1 MKKIIL
7 SIFTLT
13 MLFFAVTDAQEA
25 KAIPSDTVSKKMMP
39 VEKKKEMPADSTKM
53 KKEKTSAKKD
63 EKKGKQLS
71 FSKDIFPIIKTTCL
85 PCHKEEDMGP
95 SELYFDSYETMMK
108 GGKHGAPIIAG
119 KGDSSIIV
127 KKLRPNPPFGDQ
139 MPDSKKIPKLTDE
152 QIKLFID
159 WINQGAKKN

>member
-7 SIFTLT
+7 SLFSLAIF
-13 MLFFAVTDAQEA
+13 FSFSSHAQEA
-25 KAIPSDTVSKKMMP
+25 KAIPGDTAVKVLTP
-39 VEKKKEMPADSTKM
+39 VEKKKDMSSDTLK
-53 KKEKTSAKKD
+53 KKEDKSVGKKE
-63 EKKGKQLS
+63 EKKNKQMS

-95 SELYFDSYETMMK
+95 SELYFDSYESMMK
-108 GGKHGAPIIAG
+108 GGKHGSPVIAG

-139 MPDSKKIPKLTDE
+139 MPDSKKIPKLNEE